1 MQEGQGSRLYVKRTQ
16 RDYSLA
22 FKLQVVDAIEKGDLT
37 RKEALARYGIQAK
50 STLYVWLCKHGRLD
64 WSSTMQKKA
73 PPGKRI
79 RELEK
84 ALERAREDK
93 EILQRAIDIAE
104 AQLGIDIRK
113 KYLAQLSEAI
123 ASKRAGDTALGE

>member
-1 MQEGQGSRLYVKRTQ
+1 MQEGQGCRMYVKRTQ

-22 FKLQVVDAIEKGDLT
+22 FKLQVVDAIEKGDFT
-37 RKEALARYGIQAK
+37 RKEALSKYGIQVQ
-50 STLYVWLCKHGRLD
+50 STLHVWLCKHGRLD

-73 PPGKRI
+73 TPGKRI
-79 RELEK
+79 RELVK

-113 KYLAQLSEAI
+113 KYLAQLSEAMAI
-123 ASKRAGDTALGE
+123 KGAGDTALGE